1 MPLCCVGV
9 NLIVDFRWFL
19 GCLFSGSLKTFFVLI
34 LSIYIMNEL
43 LERLFKL
50 KENGTTV
57 RTELLAGM
65 TTFLTMCYIL
75 IVNPSI
81 LSQTGMDFG
90 AVFVA
95 TCIAS
100 AIGCVIMGMLAN
112 YPIALAPGMGLN
124 AYFTFSVVK
133 GMGVSWQIALA
144 AVCVSGIVF
153 ILFSAFK
160 VREMLVNALPMSL
173 KMAIAA
179 GIGLFL
185 ALIALKG
192 SGVIVGS
199 EATLLKMN
207 DLYELKD
214 GVKVPNMPVIL
225 ALFGF
230 FLIVALD
237 YYRVRGAI
245 IISIFVVTAIAAVL
259 GLTSI
264 DGVVSAVPAIAP
276 TFMQMDFNGL
286 FNGSMIAVIFVFF
299 LVDLFDS
306 TGTLVGV
313 SHRAGL
319 LDKNGHL
326 PRLKRALFAD
336 SIAIVAGSS
345 LGTSSTTPYIESASG
360 VAAGGRTGLTA
371 VTVGILMLAC
381 LWFSPLAKAVPAF
394 ATAPALLYIGVQMM
408 RSALEIDWQDMTEAA
423 PAFMTMALMPFT
435 YSIADGIALGFIS
448 YAVIKLVCARQ
459 KDVPPMVWIVAVC
472 WLAKFWFLGS

>member
-1 MPLCCVGV
+1 MKSSHT
-9 NLIVDFRWFL
+9 N
-19 GCLFSGSLKTFFVLI
+19 
-34 LSIYIMNEL
+34 L

-50 KENGTTV
+50 KENGTSV
-57 RTELLAGM
+57 RTEILAGL
-65 TTFLTMCYIL
+65 TTFLTMCYIV

-81 LSQTGMDFG
+81 LSITGMDFG

-95 TCIAS
+95 TCIS
-100 AIGCVIMGMLAN
+100 AAIACFVMGLFAN

-124 AYFTFSVVK
+124 AYFTFSVVQ

-144 AVCVSGIVF
+144 AVFMSGI
-153 ILFSAFK
+153 LFLIFSCFK
-160 VREMLVNALPMSL
+160 IREMLVNALPMSL

-192 SGVIVGS
+192 SGIVIAS

-207 DLYELKD
+207 NIYEIKD
-214 GVKVPNMPVIL
+214 GIKTPNLPVLL
-225 ALFGF
+225 ALLGF
-230 FLIVALD
+230 FLIIALD
-237 YYRVRGAI
+237 YFRVRGAI
-245 IISIFVVTAIAAVL
+245 IIGIGAITALAMIFD
-259 GLTSI
+259 LTQFHGI
-264 DGVVSAVPAIAP
+264 VSAVPSIAP

-286 FNGSMIAVIFVFF
+286 FNGSMIAVVFVFF

-336 SIAIVAGSS
+336 STAIVAGAS
-345 LGTSSTTPYIESASG
+345 LGTSSITPYVESASG

-371 VTVGILMLAC
+371 VTVGVLMLAC

-394 ATAPALLYIGVQMM
+394 ATAPALLYIGVQML
-408 RSALEIDWQDMTEAA
+408 RSATEIDWNDITEAA
-423 PAFMTMALMPFT
+423 PAFMTIAFMPFT
-435 YSIADGIALGFIS
+435 YSIADGIAAGFIS
-448 YAVIKLVCARQ
+448 YAVIKLICKRV
-459 KDVPPMVWIVAVC
+459 KEVPVMVWLVAIA
-472 WLAKFWFLGS
+472 WIAKFWFLGA

>member
-1 MPLCCVGV
+1 MTTQ
-9 NLIVDFRWFL
+9 NSF
-19 GCLFSGSLKTFFVLI
+19 
-34 LSIYIMNEL
+34 
-43 LERLFKL
+43 LERWFKL

-57 RTELLAGM
+57 RTEILAGF
-65 TTFLTMCYIL
+65 TTFLTMCYII
-75 IVNPSI
+75 IVNPAI
-81 LSQTGMDFG
+81 LSITGMDFG

-95 TCIAS
+95 TCISA
-100 AIGCVIMGMLAN
+100 AIGCFIMGAFAN

-124 AYFTFSVVK
+124 AYFTFSVVQ
-133 GMGVSWQIALA
+133 GMGVNWQIALA
-144 AVCVSGIVF
+144 AVFMSGIIFFVF
-153 ILFSAFK
+153 SFFK
-160 VREMLVNALPMSL
+160 IREMLVNALPMSL

-192 SGVIVGS
+192 SGIVVGS

-207 DLYELKD
+207 NLYEIKD
-214 GVKVPNMPVIL
+214 GVKTPNLPVLL
-225 ALFGF
+225 ALGGF
-230 FLIVALD
+230 FLTIALD
-237 YYRVRGAI
+237 YFRVRGAI
-245 IISIFVVTAIAAVL
+245 IISIFTITGLAVVF
-259 GLTSI
+259 GLTKI
-264 DGVVSAVPAIAP
+264 EGIVSAVPSLAP

-286 FNGSMIAVIFVFF
+286 FNGGMIAVIFVFF

-319 LDKNGHL
+319 LDSNGHL

-336 SIAIVAGSS
+336 SSAIVAGSM

-371 VTVGILMLAC
+371 VTVGVLLLAC

-408 RSALEIDWQDMTEAA
+408 RSATEIDWGDITEAA
-423 PAFMTMALMPFT
+423 PAFMTIAFMPFT

-448 YAVIKLVCARQ
+448 YAIIKLCCKRAQ
-459 KDVPPMVWIVAVC
+459 EVPIMVWIVAVC
-472 WLAKFWFLGS
+472 WLGKFWFLGS

>member
-1 MPLCCVGV
+1 MTTQ
-9 NLIVDFRWFL
+9 NSF
-19 GCLFSGSLKTFFVLI
+19 
-34 LSIYIMNEL
+34 
-43 LERLFKL
+43 LERWFKL

-57 RTELLAGM
+57 RTEILAGF
-65 TTFLTMCYIL
+65 TTFLTMCYII
-75 IVNPSI
+75 IVNPAI
-81 LSQTGMDFG
+81 LSITGMDFG

-95 TCIAS
+95 TCISA
-100 AIGCVIMGMLAN
+100 AIGCFVMGAFAN

-124 AYFTFSVVK
+124 AYFTFSVVQ

-144 AVCVSGIVF
+144 AVFMSGIIFFVF
-153 ILFSAFK
+153 SFFK
-160 VREMLVNALPMSL
+160 IREMLVNALPMSL

-192 SGVIVGS
+192 SGIVVGS

-207 DLYELKD
+207 NLYEIKD
-214 GVKVPNMPVIL
+214 GVKTPNLPVLL
-225 ALFGF
+225 ALGGF
-230 FLIVALD
+230 FLTIALD
-237 YYRVRGAI
+237 YFRVRGAI
-245 IISIFVVTAIAAVL
+245 IISIFTITGLAAVFS
-259 GLTSI
+259 LTKI
-264 DGVVSAVPAIAP
+264 EGIVSAVPSLAP

-286 FNGSMIAVIFVFF
+286 FNGGMIAVIFVFF

-319 LDKNGHL
+319 LDSNGHL

-336 SIAIVAGSS
+336 SSAIVAGSM

-371 VTVGILMLAC
+371 VTVGVLLLAC

-408 RSALEIDWQDMTEAA
+408 RSATEIDWGDITEAA
-423 PAFMTMALMPFT
+423 PAFMTIAFMPFT

-448 YAVIKLVCARQ
+448 YAIIKLCCKRAQ
-459 KDVPPMVWIVAVC
+459 EVPIMVWIVAVC
-472 WLAKFWFLGS
+472 WLGKFWFLGS